1 MQGKKTYQEKLFAN
15 FQLSERVPQ
24 DNFYRLLREA
34 LDLEYLYGLT
44 RAYYGTSGQKSVD
57 PSKKQNTA
65 HSFFSM
71 ASRTST

>member
-15 FQLSERVPQ
+15 FQLSERVPK
-24 DNFYRLLREA
+24 DNFYRQLGSV

-57 PSKKQNTA
+57 SSKNNTT

-71 ASRTST
+71 ASRTWA